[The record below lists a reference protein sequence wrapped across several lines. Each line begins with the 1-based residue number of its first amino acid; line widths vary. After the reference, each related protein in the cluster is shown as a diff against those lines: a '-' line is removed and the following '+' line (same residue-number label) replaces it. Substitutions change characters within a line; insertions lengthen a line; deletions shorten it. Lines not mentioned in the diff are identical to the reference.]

1 MNVQATARKLAL
13 PVAATSA
20 ALVLVWLSTTGSA
33 WLAPSVL
40 IVSGLLLILRRPLI
54 RAIAPYAVGIFL
66 IVASSTTFVS
76 ASSTLMSAGLR
87 VAGIAVLVL
96 SGFQGSNRTAP
107 SEGSRQVR
115 SREIRSWLTWVVIAY
130 LLYLS
135 FSMAFHGQWTNFI
148 LYGFGVL
155 LLVIVLLATAIA
167 VPYEVMSK
175 GAIAALAIVMALS
188 VAYGWA
194 LPSIGIAGGRL
205 RGITDNANSLGF
217 YAFLLGSLALIIVK
231 QTSARI
237 LFIALSGGVI
247 VWTSSRASMLALV
260 IVVLS
265 LLFSRRSVTAVLAA
279 VGVVGACIVASLAWP
294 GLSNVGSGLL
304 RTNDSR
310 SLSFDTAIQAFHS
323 SPLIGLGMGNNA
335 NEIASSPLRA
345 LADGGI
351 GGLVAVVV
359 LWMSLLW
366 FSRQGGI
373 RAVGFACA
381 AIVHSLFEGWLLSPI
396 SPFLLIFVLCW
407 WVIARKPSSEEEP
420 SSRMRPASVHDNRR
434 HGVAWRPNLDG

>member
-1 MNVQATARKLAL
+1 M
-13 PVAATSA
+13 
-20 ALVLVWLSTTGSA
+20 
-33 WLAPSVL
+33 
-40 IVSGLLLILRRPLI
+40 
-54 RAIAPYAVGIFL
+54 
-66 IVASSTTFVS
+66 
-76 ASSTLMSAGLR
+76 
-87 VAGIAVLVL
+87 AGITLLVL
-96 SGFQGSNRTAP
+96 SGFQTFNRTATLKA
-107 SEGSRQVR
+107 ERQAR
-115 SREIRSWLTWVVIAY
+115 SREIRSWLAWVVIAY

-135 FSMAFHGQWTNFI
+135 LSTAFHGQWTNFI

-155 LLVIVLLATAIA
+155 LLVIVLLATAIS

-175 GAIAALAIVMALS
+175 GAIAALAMVLALS

-194 LPSIGIAGGRL
+194 LPSVGIAGGRL

-237 LFIALSGGVI
+237 VLFALSGGVI
-247 VWTSSRASMLALV
+247 VWTSSRASMLALG

-265 LLFSRRSVTAVLAA
+265 LLFSRRSLTAVLAA
-279 VGVVGACIVASLAWP
+279 VGVIGACIVGWVAWP
-294 GLSNVGSGLL
+294 GVSDMGSALL
-304 RTNDSR
+304 RANNSR

-351 GGLVAVVV
+351 GGLVAVVI
-359 LWMSLLW
+359 LWVSLLW

-373 RAVGFACA
+373 RTVGFAVA
-381 AIVHSLFEGWLLSPI
+381 AIVHSLFEGWLLSPV

-407 WVIARKPSSEEEP
+407 WVIARQPSTEEEFVK
-420 SSRMRPASVHDNRR
+420 SDAASVS
-434 HGVAWRPNLDG
+434 L